1 MLPRQRRR
9 GFTLIELLVV
19 IAIIAVLIAILL
31 PAVQKA
37 RETARRSQCQ
47 NNLKQIGLALHNYHG
62 THKRFPSGMIAT
74 LFTNITPSTSQRQTN
89 PLEATQPNSATLGY
103 HGTSWMLQ
111 ILPGLE
117 FQTVT
122 KQWLFTLNVYDNGMT
137 TSTGGLFNPFRPAHT
152 EIPSF
157 YCPTRR
163 NDMNIT
169 KLTFVKRVDSLNPR
183 PNAGLW
189 SKGGNDYSG
198 NAGRGF
204 VVNDPLV
211 GGAGGGPGPN
221 PGNPNPGPTGPGGN
235 PRAIFALTPDQ
246 IQNDATQMYSP
257 SSVNR
262 GVFYVN
268 SSVRFADVADG
279 TTQSLM
285 VGENTR
291 LNHPTNQLLQSSD
304 GWAWGGMAT
313 LFTTRFG
320 LNKNLH
326 YDGPGSDHESG
337 AFFLFV
343 DGHVG
348 FLNENL
354 DLNTFRFLSSISDGL
369 TIGEFEGD

>member
-221 PGNPNPGPTGPGGN
+221 PGNPNPGPIGPGGN

-268 SSVRFADVADG
+268 SSVRFADVTDG